1 MPRAYAVGA
10 AFSVR
15 DVADEW
21 AWRPTDIHWTD
32 VTYRRPRTPAQ
43 PTSDNGRSR
52 QPRSPSPVRTKID
65 PSKIRTPEEQR
76 AAGKRVCN
84 AW

>member
-21 AWRPTDIHWTD
+21 AWRPTDIYWTD
-32 VTYRRPRTPAQ
+32 VEYRRPRTRTQQ
-43 PTSDNGRSR
+43 PTSDNRRTARRG
-52 QPRSPSPVRTKID
+52 PSPVRRTVD
-65 PSKIRTPEEQR
+65 PSRIRTPEQQR
-76 AAGKRVCN
+76 AAGLRVCN
-84 AW
+84 S